1 MMMNDPAEIIV
12 RVHKNVGRITL
23 NRPKALHALT
33 LGMCE
38 KMIDT
43 LVEWQADPEI
53 DMVMIDHTGERG
65 FCAGGDIRMLA
76 DSGAGDGVAARQF
89 FHTEYRLNHLLFHYD
104 RPIVAIMDG
113 HRHGRR
119 GRHLDAG
126 PLPDRH
132 RAHDLRHA
140 RDRHWPFP
148 RRRRRLVSAAP
159 AGQGGAVAGPD
170 RGADQGRGLPA
181 PGHRHPL
188 CRVRRDRG
196 PEEGHHRRSSPHR

>member
-1 MMMNDPAEIIV
+1 MNDPAEIIV

-38 KMIDT
+38 TMIDT

-76 DSGAGDGVAARQF
+76 ESGAGDGVGGPRVLPHRVPAEPSAVP
-89 FHTEYRLNHLLFHYD
+89 LPKPD
-104 RPIVAIMDG
+104 RGDHG
-113 HRHGRR
+113 RHHHGRR
-119 GRHLDAG
+119 RRAVDAL

-132 RAHDLRHA
+132 RADDLRHA
-140 RDRHWPFP
+140 GDRHRPVP
-148 RRRRRLVSAAP
+148 RRRRRLVPAAD
-159 AGQGGAVAGPD
+159 A
-170 RGADQGRGLPA
+170 R
-181 PGHRHPL
+181 
-188 CRVRRDRG
+188 
-196 PEEGHHRRSSPHR
+196 PHRGCGWR